1 MAGAHHLKLV
11 TGVESTP
18 VRRRI
23 PALEDYSPDDVA
35 LIDRALDWAS
45 PVLATKTSS
54 GGEPALAHALGIADI
69 LAALKLDADC
79 IAAGMLVQLGDTP
92 DMLNSIRQRFGGAIE
107 ALADGVNRMRVI
119 ESLTQGAARPDA
131 DAAQL
136 EGWRKMLL
144 AMAQDLRVVL
154 IKLADELQTL
164 RFVVKS
170 HDPNEGR
177 VGARIALDI
186 FAPLANRLGVW
197 QLKWELEDLALRV
210 LEPQTYKH
218 IASLIDEKRAV
229 RNHYIEGAISL
240 LRQSVGQAGI
250 QTEIS
255 GRAKH
260 IYSIYKKM
268 RRKGVGFD
276 ALYDVHALRILV
288 NDVADCYAAL
298 DAVHGLWPP
307 LANEFDDYIAKP
319 KSNEYRSLH
328 TAVTGPD
335 GKPLEIQIRTFEMH
349 RDAELGI
356 AAHWRYKE
364 GARKDAGYDRKIAWL
379 RQMVRWKEELADTG
393 HVNPRIQDDV
403 FGDTIYVLTPEGR
416 VIDLP
421 HDATPIDFAYRVH
434 TDLGHRCRGARVD
447 GAMVPLNT
455 PLRNGQR
462 VEVIAAK
469 QGGPSR
475 DWLNPALGY
484 LKGPGARGKVRQW
497 FNRLNYEA
505 SITDGRAVLDKEL
518 QRNGMTGINLDELA
532 HKFEFAK
539 LNDFLAVVGR
549 GELSPHQLQ
558 IALAADAPAT
568 VVPDAAPI
576 VKKARAQPGGILVVG
591 VDKLLTVPARCC
603 KPAPPD
609 AIVGFV
615 SRGRGVTIHRKS
627 CANVAR
633 LDSERLIAADW
644 GYSADAMFAVDVLIE
659 ATDRTGLLRDITEIL
674 SRERLNVTATNSA
687 SRDSSARILLT
698 VEIDNL
704 EHLHRVLT
712 LVKNVA
718 GVSRA
723 VRR

>member
-45 PVLATKTSS
+45 PVLATKTLK

-335 GKPLEIQIRTFEMH
+335 GKPLEIQIRTFDMH

-549 GELSPHQLQ
+549 GELSPRQLQ

>member
-45 PVLATKTSS
+45 PVLATKTLK

-119 ESLTQGAARPDA
+119 ESLTQGAARLDA

-177 VGARIALDI
+177 PGARIALDI

-549 GELSPHQLQ
+549 GELSPRQLQ

>member
-45 PVLATKTSS
+45 PVLATKTLK

-250 QTEIS
+250 QAKIS

-549 GELSPHQLQ
+549 GELSPRQLQ

-659 ATDRTGLLRDITEIL
+659 AMDRTGLLRDITEIL

>member
-45 PVLATKTSS
+45 PVLATKTLK

-177 VGARIALDI
+177 PGARIALDI

-250 QTEIS
+250 QAEIS

-298 DAVHGLWPP
+298 DAVHGLWSP

-421 HDATPIDFAYRVH
+421 RDATPIDFAYRVH

-549 GELSPHQLQ
+549 GELSPRQLQ